1 MFNGT
6 RQRVLVYH
14 TYMAVRKPKFNNRP
28 TSKEQQIDSGGGNP
42 LPGFVASGKKII
54 TRPIRATATK
64 IGEYYAPIPKG
75 PSMPRSGDALK
86 SLKGSEVFTPGGSY
100 PGSQVF
106 VRKPVLTENQVQ
118 GILQGQVTKA
128 NKQFARDVKLGAKVS
143 AYSLVAG
150 SAGTIGVQQGG
161 REIIKGVTNVVNQI
175 RKSDKSPK
183 SKTPKKK

>member
-1 MFNGT
+1 
-6 RQRVLVYH
+6 
-14 TYMAVRKPKFNNRP
+14 MAARRPKSNNRP

-42 LPGFVASGKKII
+42 LPGFVASGKKIV

-64 IGEYYAPIPKG
+64 IGESVAPIPKG
-75 PSMPRSGDALK
+75 PSMPRTGDSLK
-86 SLKGSEVFTPGGSY
+86 SFKGSEVFTPGGSY

-106 VRKPVLTENQVQ
+106 IRKPALTENQIQ
-118 GILQGQVTKA
+118 GILQAQTTKA
-128 NKQFARDVKLGAKVS
+128 VNQYMRDVKIGAKGAV
-143 AYSLVAG
+143 YGGVAG
-150 SAGTIGVQQGG
+150 VATTIGIQQGG

>member
-14 TYMAVRKPKFNNRP
+14 TYMAVRKPK
-28 TSKEQQIDSGGGNP
+28 SKDNQVDTGGGNP
-42 LPGFVASGKKII
+42 LPGFVASGKKIV

-161 REIIKGVTNVVNQI
+161 REIVQGITNVVNQI